1 LTTAPPSLLLPLLFT
16 KRRWATR
23 HRIHIHTLDLLS
35 SFGICCSP
43 ATYYPSQQ
51 GTPRWEPRF
60 PLRLLL
66 LLVRQVTGVCLG
78 LPPRAQMEPD
88 PLMASMH
95 VAGTATAEASCEV
108 QDHLPHGACLQIC
121 LVRWGISLFW
131 LRSLFSVH
139 GRLVAAPGSGL
150 QFRARLWLLH
160 GCGRLGWVLNVV
172 VVLGKSSLD
181 YLSVSVAME
190 PSGIMFPLGGIAK
203 ELPHALV
210 SWPTVVVPQGVSL
223 PRHQSTFEHL
233 VVHVCASHPPSQWF
247 LLL

>member
-1 LTTAPPSLLLPLLFT
+1 
-16 KRRWATR
+16 
-23 HRIHIHTLDLLS
+23 
-35 SFGICCSP
+35 
-43 ATYYPSQQ
+43 
-51 GTPRWEPRF
+51 
-60 PLRLLL
+60 
-66 LLVRQVTGVCLG
+66 
-78 LPPRAQMEPD
+78 
-88 PLMASMH
+88 MASVH

-121 LVRWGISLFW
+121 LVWWGISLFW

-203 ELPHALV
+203 ELPPCSCVLAYSRRPARCVLATSPVYIRAPCCTCVRFTSALAMV
-210 SWPTVVVPQGVSL
+210 SPTVASFELFLLADALPSL
-223 PRHQSTFEHL
+223 FGFRVRSFATIMSFLSHQS
-233 VVHVCASHPPSQWF
+233 Q
-247 LLL
+247 